1 MDEADT
7 EVKLEG
13 KLQVSSETIFLIKQ
27 YKAIEIFKGQL
38 PNQIRTL
45 KRFLPNLRMMVRRK
59 RTKEMEVTTV
69 LAKDEGSFVLM
80 RQPRRWKEVGR
91 IKIFRQKGP

>member
-13 KLQVSSETIFLIKQ
+13 KLQVSSETIFLVQQ
-27 YKAIEIFKGQL
+27 YKTTEIFKGQL
-38 PNQIRTL
+38 PNQICTL

-69 LAKDEGSFVLM
+69 LAKDGGSFVLM
-80 RQPRRWKEVGR
+80 RQPRR
-91 IKIFRQKGP
+91 